1 MAKKN
6 KAQLTPEELAAK
18 KLKTRKGWAR
28 VGAVACALAIT
39 AAVYAVGS
47 KDGHKIKQ
55 VEETPQV
62 VTQVVKVEASTQ
74 KTETTTEA
82 TTKAA
87 ETTTKAAETTTA
99 ASSDDSSSGGIMDTI
114 TGLLGGLGDLG
125 GGLGDIDLSGAGDTI
140 EGVGNTAKDFFYD
153 IADKIENGD
162 SIGDLGGDIIGGLG
176 Q

>member
-6 KAQLTPEELAAK
+6 KVQLTPEELAAK

-39 AAVYAVGS
+39 AAVYAAGS

-62 VTQVVKVEASTQ
+62 ITQVVKVEATTQ

-82 TTKAA
+82 TTKAP
-87 ETTTKAAETTTA
+87 ETTKAAETTTA
-99 ASSDDSSSGGIMDTI
+99 ASSSDDSSQGGIMDTI
-114 TGLLGGLGDLG
+114 TSLI

-140 EGVGNTAKDFFYD
+140 QGVGNTAKDFFYD

-162 SIGDLGGDIIGGLG
+162 GISDIGGDLINGIGK
-176 Q
+176 